1 MYNSSISIA
10 LIEISIYR
18 KNECSKKWK
27 EKCKRGFFIVRNLA
41 KKGYPLE
48 KLFSKQYTV
57 KQLL

>member
-10 LIEISIYR
+10 LVEISIYR

-41 KKGYPLE
+41 KDILWRNYFLNNT
-48 KLFSKQYTV
+48 L
-57 KQLL
+57 